1 MPPEVHALLFD
12 TYGTVVDWRPAVL
25 AALVEVGRAR
35 GLTVDWEQVLADWEP
50 RPIQDRVNVGR
61 CVEEATAQG
70 TPASRS
76 RWSHST
82 TPGNGAMSL
91 FATSSR

>member
-50 RPIQDRVNVGR
+50 RPIQDRVNAGGLPWMTM
-61 CVEEATAQG
+61 E
-70 TPASRS
+70 
-76 RWSHST
+76 
-82 TPGNGAMSL
+82 
-91 FATSSR
+91 